1 MSQNKFLFLFLIFI
15 LSVSFTHSQN
25 KRATVMVNAR
35 AQKDKILIR
44 WAINSPSEW
53 QKANKKGF
61 LVTRTT
67 ILRDGNVLSKP
78 EKTLLTVKPLLPDP
92 LDSWL
97 DLVQKD
103 NNVAIIAQSIYGE
116 SFEVSAAKDGELAK
130 IVNMADELDQRY
142 TFALYAADM
151 SFEGAVKAGWG
162 LVDTNV
168 KVNEVYAYQVSVFE
182 SPKVKESSY
191 MIGLKDYSILPAPT
205 DFIAVPDDRKVL
217 LSWDYETFKR
227 IYTSYMVEKSSDGV
241 NYSPI
246 ATTPL
251 VNLNDKDEH
260 PSKNM
265 YYVDTLNVNDKA
277 YQYRLYGITS
287 FGEKGELTK
296 PITTKGVAAIV
307 TAARLVD
314 YNIVNSNEVNLEW
327 EYPAAS
333 EGFIQGYEINLAD
346 NDRGPYKVVS
356 KIIPASQRKL
366 NYKES
371 LYPSNYFTISVV
383 GKNNQR
389 LTSQSMLVQPVDSIP
404 PAKPLGLEGIID
416 SLGVVRLK
424 WKPNQ
429 EKDLR
434 GYRILKANTEGEEF
448 VDIYHQSYVGDN
460 YKDSVSLKMTNSK
473 VYYRIA
479 AEDMRFNISEPSDV
493 LVLDKPDKIP
503 PAAPI
508 FKDYD
513 NKEGKVYLKWIRSY
527 SEDVVG
533 YSLRRREK
541 GQEKWVEIKQIN
553 DTIQE
558 FTDDR
563 VENRKTYQYAILAK
577 DKSNNWSSL
586 DHSVISVN
594 VLNFT
599 PVKIITFLQGVADRE
614 NKKIVLIWDYTKNK
628 GKVLGLSIYK
638 NVKGTP
644 PTLWKELNGTIFTL
658 EDKNLKI
665 NQEFEYH
672 LIPNL
677 ESDSPAKAETITVV
691 Y

>member
-1 MSQNKFLFLFLIFI
+1 MSLNKFLFFFLLFISI
-15 LSVSFTHSQN
+15 SYSQT
-25 KRATVMVNAR
+25 KRAAVMVNAR

-44 WAINSPSEW
+44 WAVNSPAEW

-61 LVTRTT
+61 IITRSTV
-67 ILRDGNVLSKP
+67 LRDGNVLSKP
-78 EKTLLTVKPLLPDP
+78 EKTLLTPKPLTPEP
-92 LDSWL
+92 LDSWM
-97 DLVQKD
+97 DVVQKD
-103 NNVAIIAQSIYGE
+103 NNAAIIAQSIYGE
-116 SFEVSAAKDGELAK
+116 SFEVTSAKEGDLAK
-130 IVNMADELDQRY
+130 IVNMADELNQRY

-151 SFEGAVKAGWG
+151 SFEGAIKAGWG
-162 LVDTNV
+162 YVDTNV
-168 KVNEVYAYQVSVFE
+168 KKNEVYAYQVTVFE
-182 SPKVKESSY
+182 SPQVKESSY
-191 MIGLKDYSILPAPT
+191 MIGLKDYSVLPAPT
-205 DFIAVPDDRKVL
+205 DFIAVPDDKKVL

-227 IYTSYMVEKSSDGV
+227 IYTSFMVEKSSDGI
-241 NYSPI
+241 NFSPI
-246 ATTPL
+246 SNTAL
-251 VNLNDKDEH
+251 VNLNDKDDH

-265 YYVDTLNVNDKA
+265 YYVDTLSVNDKV
-277 YQYRLYGITS
+277 YHYRLYGITS

-296 PITTKGVAAIV
+296 PITVTGVAAIV
-307 TAARLVD
+307 TPARLVD
-314 YNIVNSNEVNLEW
+314 YNIINSNEVNLEW
-327 EYPAAS
+327 DYPKES
-333 EGFIQGYEINLAD
+333 EGFIQGYEINLAN
-346 NDRGPYKVVS
+346 NDKGPYKVVS
-356 KIIPASQRKL
+356 KIIPPAERKL
-366 NYKES
+366 NFKDN

-404 PAKPLGLEGIID
+404 PAKPIGLEGVID
-416 SLGVVRLK
+416 SLGTVRLK
-424 WKPNQ
+424 WKPNT

-434 GYRILKANTEGEEF
+434 GYRILKANNSGEEF
-448 VDIYHQSYVGDN
+448 VDIYHQSYVGTE

-479 AEDMRFNISEPSDV
+479 AEDMRYNISDPSDI

-508 FKDYD
+508 FKDYE
-513 NKEGKVYLKWIRSY
+513 NKDGKVHLKWVRSY
-527 SEDVVG
+527 SEDVVS

-541 GQEKWVEIKQIN
+541 GQEKWLEIRQIN

-577 DKSNNWSSL
+577 DKSNLWSSL
-586 DHSVISVN
+586 DHSTVTVS

-599 PVKIITFLQGVADRE
+599 PVKIITFLQGTADRE
-614 NKKIVLIWDYTKNK
+614 NKKIVLSWDYAKNK
-628 GKVLGLSIYK
+628 SKVTGLSIYK

-644 PTLWKELNGTIFTL
+644 PTLWRELNGNIFTL

-665 NQEFEYH
+665 NQEYEYH

-677 ESDSPAKAETITVV
+677 ESDSPAKAETLTVI

>member
-1 MSQNKFLFLFLIFI
+1 MSKIKLVFLVFFFI
-15 LSVSFTHSQN
+15 SLSYSQA
-25 KRATVMVNAR
+25 KRSSVVVNAR
-35 AQKDKILIR
+35 AKKDKILIR
-44 WAINSPSEW
+44 WAVNSPIEW

-61 LVTRTT
+61 VITRTT
-67 ILRDGNVLSKP
+67 VLRDGIVLPKP
-78 EKTLLTVKPLLPDP
+78 EKMLLSSKPLTPEP

-97 DLVQKD
+97 DLVKKD
-103 NNVAIIAQSIYGE
+103 NNAAIIAQSIYGE
-116 SFEVSAAKDGELAK
+116 SFEVTAAKEGDLSK

-162 LVDTNV
+162 FVDSNV
-168 KVNEVYAYQVSVFE
+168 KKNEVYAYQVSVFE

-205 DFIAVPDDRKVL
+205 DFIAIPDDKKVL

-227 IYTSYMVEKSSDGV
+227 IYTSFMVEKSSDGI
-241 NYSPI
+241 NYVPI
-246 ATTPL
+246 SNTAL
-251 VNLNDKDEH
+251 VNLNDKEDH
-260 PSKNM
+260 PSKMM
-265 YYVDTLNVNDKA
+265 YYVDTLSVNDKI
-277 YQYRLYGITS
+277 YHYRLYGITS

-296 PITTKGVAAIV
+296 PITATGIDAIV
-307 TAARLVD
+307 TPARLIE

-327 EYPAAS
+327 EFPAAS

-346 NDRGPYKVVS
+346 NDKGSYKVVS
-356 KIIPASQRKL
+356 KMLPPSQRKL
-366 NYKES
+366 NYKEN
-371 LYPSNYFTISVV
+371 LFPSNYFTISVV

-404 PAKPLGLEGIID
+404 PSKPIGLEGIID

-424 WKPNQ
+424 WKPNP

-434 GYRILKANTEGEEF
+434 GYRILKANTAGEEF
-448 VDIYHQSYVGDN
+448 VDIYHKSYIGN
-460 YKDSVSLKMTNSK
+460 TYKDSVSLKMTNSK

-479 AEDMRFNISEPSDV
+479 AEDMRFNISEPSDI
-493 LVLDKPDKIP
+493 LILDKPDKIP

-513 NKEGKVYLKWIRSY
+513 NKDGKVHLKWIRSY

-541 GQEKWVEIKQIN
+541 GQEKWVEIRQIN

-563 VENRKTYQYAILAK
+563 VENKKTYQYAILAK
-577 DKSNNWSSL
+577 DRSNHWSSL
-586 DHSVISVN
+586 DHSTITVQ
-594 VLNFT
+594 VLDFT
-599 PVKIITFLQGVADRE
+599 PLKIITFLQATPDRE
-614 NKKIVLIWDYTKNK
+614 NKKITLTWDYNK
-628 GKVLGLSIYK
+628 SKDKVTSLSIYK
-638 NVKGTP
+638 NTKGNP
-644 PTLWKELNGTIFTL
+644 PTLWRELNGDILTL

-665 NQEFEYH
+665 NLEYEYH
-672 LIPNL
+672 LIPSL
-677 ESDSPAKAETITVV
+677 ESNSPAKEEVLTVV

>member
-1 MSQNKFLFLFLIFI
+1 MSKSKLLFLFLLFI
-15 LSVSFTHSQN
+15 SLSYSQA
-25 KRATVMVNAR
+25 KRASVMVNAR

-44 WAINSPSEW
+44 WAVNSPSEW

-61 LVTRTT
+61 VVTRTT

-78 EKTLLTVKPLLPDP
+78 EKILLTPKPLVAEP
-92 LDSWL
+92 LDAWI
-97 DLVQKD
+97 DLIQKD
-103 NNVAIIAQSIYGE
+103 NNAAIIAQSIYGE
-116 SFEVSAAKDGELAK
+116 SFEVTAAKEGDLSK

-151 SFEGAVKAGWG
+151 SFTGAVKAGWG
-162 LVDTNV
+162 FVDTNI
-168 KVNEVYAYQVSVFE
+168 KKNEVYAYQISVFE

-191 MIGLKDYSILPAPT
+191 MIGLKDYSVLPAPT
-205 DFIAVPDDRKVL
+205 DFIAIPDDKKVL

-227 IYTSYMVEKSSDGV
+227 IYTSYMVEKSSDGI
-241 NYSPI
+241 NFSPI
-246 ATTPL
+246 AATPL
-251 VNLNDKDEH
+251 VNLNDKEEH
-260 PSKNM
+260 PSKTM
-265 YYVDTLNVNDKA
+265 YYIDTLSVNDKI
-277 YQYRLYGITS
+277 YHYRLYGITS
-287 FGEKGELTK
+287 FGEKGEITK
-296 PITTKGVAAIV
+296 PITATGAAAIV
-307 TAARLVD
+307 TGARLVD
-314 YNIVNSNEVNLEW
+314 YNIINLDEVNLEW
-327 EYPAAS
+327 EYPKES

-346 NDRGPYKVVS
+346 NDQGPYKVVS
-356 KIIPASQRKL
+356 KIIPPSERKL
-366 NYKES
+366 NYKEN

-389 LTSQSMLVQPVDSIP
+389 LASQSMLVQPVDSIP
-404 PAKPLGLEGIID
+404 PAKPIGLEGVID
-416 SLGVVRLK
+416 SLGVVKLK

-434 GYRILKANTEGEEF
+434 GYRILKSNNTGEEF
-448 VDIYHQSYVGDN
+448 VDIYHQSYVGND

-479 AEDMRFNISEPSDV
+479 AEDMRFNISDPSDV

-513 NKEGKVYLKWIRSY
+513 NKDGKVHLKWIRSY

-541 GQEKWVEIKQIN
+541 GQEKWEEIKQIN

-563 VENRKTYQYAILAK
+563 IENKKTYQYAILAK
-577 DKSNNWSSL
+577 DKSNLWSSL
-586 DHSVISVN
+586 DHSTITVQ
-594 VLNFT
+594 VLDFT
-599 PVKIITFLQGVADRE
+599 PVKIISFLQGLPDRE
-614 NKKIVLIWDYTKNK
+614 NKKITLTWDYTKK
-628 GKVLGLSIYK
+628 DKVLGLSIYK
-638 NVKGTP
+638 NIKGMP
-644 PTLWKELNGTIFTL
+644 PTLWKELNSDVFTL
-658 EDKNLKI
+658 EDKNLKM
-665 NQEFEYH
+665 NMEYEYH
-672 LIPNL
+672 LIPSLQSN
-677 ESDSPAKAETITVV
+677 SPAKEEVLTVV

>member
-1 MSQNKFLFLFLIFI
+1 MSKSKLLFLFLLFI
-15 LSVSFTHSQN
+15 SLSYSQA
-25 KRATVMVNAR
+25 KRASVMVNAR

-44 WAINSPSEW
+44 WAVNSPSEW

-61 LVTRTT
+61 VVTRTT

-78 EKTLLTVKPLLPDP
+78 EKILLTPKPLVAEP
-92 LDSWL
+92 LDAWI
-97 DLVQKD
+97 DLIQKD
-103 NNVAIIAQSIYGE
+103 NNAAIIAQSIYGE
-116 SFEVSAAKDGELAK
+116 SFEVTAAKEGDLSK

-151 SFEGAVKAGWG
+151 SFIGAVKAGWG
-162 LVDTNV
+162 FVDTNI
-168 KVNEVYAYQVSVFE
+168 KKNEVYAYQVSVFE

-191 MIGLKDYSILPAPT
+191 MIGLKDYSVLPAPT
-205 DFIAVPDDRKVL
+205 DFIAIPDDKKVL

-227 IYTSYMVEKSSDGV
+227 IYTSYMVEKSSDGI
-241 NYSPI
+241 NFSPI
-246 ATTPL
+246 AATPL
-251 VNLNDKDEH
+251 VNLNDKEEH
-260 PSKNM
+260 PSKTM
-265 YYVDTLNVNDKA
+265 YYIDTLSVNDKI
-277 YQYRLYGITS
+277 YHYRLYGITS
-287 FGEKGELTK
+287 FGEKGEITK
-296 PITTKGVAAIV
+296 PITATGAAAIV
-307 TAARLVD
+307 TGARLVD
-314 YNIVNSNEVNLEW
+314 YNIINLDEVNLEW
-327 EYPAAS
+327 EYPKES

-346 NDRGPYKVVS
+346 NDQGPYKVVS
-356 KIIPASQRKL
+356 KIIPPSERKL
-366 NYKES
+366 NYKEN

-404 PAKPLGLEGIID
+404 PAKPIGLEGVID
-416 SLGVVRLK
+416 SLGIVKLK

-434 GYRILKANTEGEEF
+434 GYRILKSNNTGEEF
-448 VDIYHQSYVGDN
+448 VDIYHQSYVGND

-479 AEDMRFNISEPSDV
+479 AEDMRFNISDPSDV

-513 NKEGKVYLKWIRSY
+513 NKDGKVHLKWIRSY

-541 GQEKWVEIKQIN
+541 GQEKWEEIKQIN

-563 VENRKTYQYAILAK
+563 IENKKTYQYAILAK
-577 DKSNNWSSL
+577 DKSNLWSSL
-586 DHSVISVN
+586 DHSTITVQ
-594 VLNFT
+594 VLDFT
-599 PVKIITFLQGVADRE
+599 PVKIISFLQGLPDRE
-614 NKKIVLIWDYTKNK
+614 NKKITLTWDYTKK
-628 GKVLGLSIYK
+628 DKVLGLSIYK
-638 NVKGTP
+638 NIKGMP
-644 PTLWKELNGTIFTL
+644 PTLWKELNSDVFTL
-658 EDKNLKI
+658 EDKNLKM
-665 NQEFEYH
+665 NMEYEYH
-672 LIPNL
+672 LIPSL
-677 ESDSPAKAETITVV
+677 QSDSPAKEEVLTVV

>member
-1 MSQNKFLFLFLIFI
+1 
-15 LSVSFTHSQN
+15 
-25 KRATVMVNAR
+25 MVNAR

-44 WAINSPSEW
+44 WAINSPVEW

-61 LVTRTT
+61 VITRTT
-67 ILRDGNVLSKP
+67 VLRDGIVLSKQ
-78 EKTLLTVKPLLPDP
+78 EKVFLASKPLVPEP

-97 DLVQKD
+97 ELAQKD
-103 NNVAIIAQSIYGE
+103 NNAAIIAQSIYGE
-116 SFEVSAAKDGELAK
+116 SFEVTGAKENDLSK

-151 SFEGAVKAGWG
+151 SFESAVKAGWG
-162 LVDTNV
+162 FVDADV
-168 KVNEVYAYQVSVFE
+168 KKNEVYAYQVSVFE

-191 MIGLKDYSILPAPT
+191 VIGLKDYGSLPAPT
-205 DFIAVPDDRKVL
+205 DFIAVPDDKKVL
-217 LSWDYETFKR
+217 LSWDYDTFKR
-227 IYTSYMVEKSSDGV
+227 IYTSFMVEKSSDGINFV
-241 NYSPI
+241 PI
-246 ATTPL
+246 SNTAL
-251 VNLNDKDEH
+251 VNLNDKDDH
-260 PSKNM
+260 PSKTM
-265 YYVDTLNVNDKA
+265 YYVDTLSVNDKI

-287 FGEKGELTK
+287 FGENGELTK
-296 PITTKGVAAIV
+296 PISAKGLAAIV
-307 TAARLVD
+307 TSARLID
-314 YNIVNSNEVNLEW
+314 YNIINSNEVNLEW
-327 EYPAAS
+327 EYPKES
-333 EGFIQGYEINLAD
+333 EDFIQGYEINLAD
-346 NDRGPYKVVS
+346 NDKGPYKVVS
-356 KIIPASQRKL
+356 KIIPSSERKL
-366 NYKES
+366 NFKEN
-371 LYPSNYFTISVV
+371 LFPSNYFTISVV

-404 PAKPLGLEGIID
+404 PVKPIGLEGVID

-424 WKPNQ
+424 WKPNL

-434 GYRILKANTEGEEF
+434 GYRILKANNADEEF
-448 VDIYHQSYVGDN
+448 VDIYHKSYVGND

-508 FKDYD
+508 FKDYE
-513 NKEGKVYLKWIRSY
+513 NKDGKVYLKWIRSY

-541 GQEKWVEIKQIN
+541 GQEKWMEIKQIN

-558 FTDDR
+558 FTDDKI
-563 VENRKTYQYAILAK
+563 ENKKIYQYAILAK

-586 DHSVISVN
+586 DHSTITVS

-599 PVKIITFLQGVADRE
+599 PVKVITFLQGVPDRE
-614 NKKIVLIWDYTKNK
+614 NKKIVLSWNYSKSKDKIT
-628 GKVLGLSIYK
+628 GLSIYK
-638 NVKGTP
+638 NTKGTP
-644 PTLWKELNGTIFTL
+644 PTLWKELNGDVFTL
-658 EDKNLKI
+658 EDKNLKM
-665 NQEFEYH
+665 NTEYEYH

-677 ESDSPAKAETITVV
+677 QSDSAVKPETLTVV

>member
-1 MSQNKFLFLFLIFI
+1 MLKFRFLVLFLFLISLGF
-15 LSVSFTHSQN
+15 SQS
-25 KRATVMVNAR
+25 KQAIVMVNAR
-35 AQKDKILIR
+35 AQQDKILIR

-61 LVTRTT
+61 VITRTT
-67 ILRDGNVLSKP
+67 VLRDGNVLSKP
-78 EKTLLTVKPLLPDP
+78 EKKLLTPKPLTPEP
-92 LDSWL
+92 LDSWM

-103 NNVAIIAQSIYGE
+103 NNAAIIAQSIYGE
-116 SFEVSAAKDGELAK
+116 SFEVSAAKEGDLSK

-151 SFEGAVKAGWG
+151 SFSGAVKAGWG
-162 LVDTNV
+162 FVDTNV
-168 KVNEVYAYQVSVFE
+168 KKNEVYAYQVSVFE

-191 MIGLKDYSILPAPT
+191 MIGLKDYSVLPAPT
-205 DFIAVPDDRKVL
+205 DFIAIPDDKKVL

-227 IYTSYMVEKSSDGV
+227 IYTSYMVEKSSDGI
-241 NYSPI
+241 NYTPI
-246 ATTPL
+246 ASTPL
-251 VNLNDKDEH
+251 VNLNDKDDH
-260 PSKNM
+260 PSKTM
-265 YYVDTLNVNDKA
+265 YYIDTLSVNDKI

-296 PITTKGVAAIV
+296 PITATGVAAIV
-307 TAARLVD
+307 TAARLTD

-327 EYPAAS
+327 DYPAAS
-333 EGFIQGYEINLAD
+333 EVFIQGYEINLAD
-346 NDRGPYKVVS
+346 NDKGPYKVVS
-356 KIIPASQRKL
+356 KIIPPSQRKL
-366 NYKES
+366 NYKEN

-404 PAKPLGLEGIID
+404 PAKPIGLEGVID

-434 GYRILKANTEGEEF
+434 GYRILKANNPGEEF
-448 VDIYHQSYVGDN
+448 VDIYHRSYIGND

-513 NKEGKVYLKWIRSY
+513 NKEGKVHLKWIRSY

-541 GQEKWVEIKQIN
+541 GQEKWLEIKHIN

-558 FTDDR
+558 YTDDR
-563 VENRKTYQYAILAK
+563 VENKKIYQYAILAK
-577 DKSNNWSSL
+577 DKSNLWSSL
-586 DHSVISVN
+586 DHSTITVN

-599 PVKIITFLQGVADRE
+599 PVKVISFLQGIPDRE
-614 NKKIVLIWDYTKNK
+614 NKKIVLTWDYVKNK
-628 GKVLGLSIYK
+628 NKVLGLSIYK
-638 NVKGTP
+638 NTKGSP
-644 PTLWKELNGTIFTL
+644 PTLWKELNGDVFTL

-665 NQEFEYH
+665 NQEIEYH
-672 LIPNL
+672 LVPNL
-677 ESDSPAKAETITVV
+677 EIDSPAKAETLTVV

>member
-1 MSQNKFLFLFLIFI
+1 MSKIKVLFI
-15 LSVSFTHSQN
+15 LLFFISLSYSQT

-35 AQKDKILIR
+35 AQNDKILIR
-44 WAINSPSEW
+44 WAVNSPSEW

-61 LVTRTT
+61 IVTRTT
-67 ILRDGNVLSKP
+67 ILRDGTVLSKP
-78 EKTLLTVKPLLPDP
+78 EKIILTPKPLVAEP
-92 LDSWL
+92 LDAWL

-103 NNVAIIAQSIYGE
+103 NNAAIIAQSIYGE
-116 SFEVSAAKDGELAK
+116 SFEVTAAKEGDLSK

-151 SFEGAVKAGWG
+151 SFSGAVKAGWG
-162 LVDTNV
+162 YVDTNV
-168 KVNEVYAYQVSVFE
+168 KKNEVYAYQVSVFE

-191 MIGLKDYSILPAPT
+191 MIGLKDYTVLPAPT
-205 DFIAVPDDRKVL
+205 DFSAIPDDKKVL

-227 IYTSYMVEKSSDGV
+227 IYTSYMVEKSSDGI

-260 PSKNM
+260 PSKTM
-265 YYVDTLNVNDKA
+265 YYIDTLSVNDKV

-287 FGEKGELTK
+287 FGEKGEVTK
-296 PITTKGVAAIV
+296 PITATGVPAIV
-307 TAARLVD
+307 TAARLTD

-346 NDRGPYKVVS
+346 NDKGPYKVVS
-356 KIIPASQRKL
+356 KIIPPSQRKL
-366 NYKES
+366 NYKEN

-404 PAKPLGLEGIID
+404 PAKPVGLEGVID

-434 GYRILKANTEGEEF
+434 GYRILKANNADEEF
-448 VDIYHQSYVGDN
+448 VDIYHQSYVGND

-473 VYYRIA
+473 VYYRLA
-479 AEDMRFNISEPSDV
+479 AEDMRFNISDLSDI

-513 NKEGKVYLKWIRSY
+513 NKDGKVHLKWIRSY

-541 GQEKWVEIKQIN
+541 GQEKWLEIKQIN

-577 DKSNNWSSL
+577 DKSNWSSL
-586 DHSVISVN
+586 DHSVITVN

-599 PVKIITFLQGVADRE
+599 PVKIITFLQGIPDRE
-614 NKKIVLIWDYTKNK
+614 NKKIVLSWDYIKNK
-628 GKVLGLSIYK
+628 NKVIGLSIYK

-644 PTLWKELNGTIFTL
+644 PTLWKELNGTVFTL

-665 NQEFEYH
+665 NQEYEYH

-677 ESDSPAKAETITVV
+677 ESDSPAKTETLTVI

>member
-1 MSQNKFLFLFLIFI
+1 MLKFRFLILFLFSTL
-15 LSVSFTHSQN
+15 LSFSQS
-25 KRATVMVNAR
+25 KQATVMVNAR

-61 LVTRTT
+61 VITRTT
-67 ILRDGNVLSKP
+67 VLRDGVVLSKP
-78 EKTLLTVKPLLPDP
+78 EKVLLAPKPLVPEP

-97 DLVQKD
+97 ELAQKD
-103 NNVAIIAQSIYGE
+103 NNAAIIAQSIYGE
-116 SFEVSAAKDGELAK
+116 SFEVTGAKENDLSK

-151 SFEGAVKAGWG
+151 SFESAVKAGWG
-162 LVDTNV
+162 FVDTNV
-168 KVNEVYAYQVSVFE
+168 KKNEVYAYQVSVFE

-191 MIGLKDYSILPAPT
+191 LIGLKDYSILPAPT
-205 DFIAVPDDRKVL
+205 DFIAIPDDKKVL

-227 IYTSYMVEKSSDGV
+227 IYTSYMVEKSSDGI
-241 NYSPI
+241 NFTPI

-251 VNLNDKDEH
+251 VNLNDKDDH
-260 PSKNM
+260 PSKTM
-265 YYVDTLNVNDKA
+265 YYIDTLSVNDKM

-287 FGEKGELTK
+287 FGEKGEISK
-296 PITTKGVAAIV
+296 PITARGVDAVV

-327 EYPAAS
+327 EYPKES
-333 EGFIQGYEINLAD
+333 EVYIQGYEINLAD
-346 NDRGPYKVVS
+346 NDKGPYKVVS
-356 KIIPASQRKL
+356 KIIPPSERKL
-366 NYKES
+366 NFKEN
-371 LYPSNYFTISVV
+371 LFPSNYFTISVV

-404 PAKPLGLEGIID
+404 PAKPIGLEGVID
-416 SLGVVRLK
+416 SLGIVRLK
-424 WKPNQ
+424 WKPNL

-434 GYRILKANTEGEEF
+434 GYRILKANNADEEF
-448 VDIYHQSYVGDN
+448 VDIYHKSYVGND

-479 AEDMRFNISEPSDV
+479 AEDMRFNISDPSDV

-513 NKEGKVYLKWIRSY
+513 NKDGKVYLKWIRSY

-541 GQEKWVEIKQIN
+541 GQEKWLEIKQIN

-558 FTDDR
+558 FTDDKI
-563 VENRKTYQYAILAK
+563 ENKKIYQYAILAK

-586 DHSVISVN
+586 DHSVITVS

-599 PVKIITFLQGVADRE
+599 PVKIITFLQGVPDRE
-614 NKKIVLIWDYTKNK
+614 NKKIVLTWDYTKTK
-628 GKVLGLSIYK
+628 GKVVGLSIYK
-638 NVKGTP
+638 NEKGTP
-644 PTLWKELNGTIFTL
+644 PTLWKELNGDVLTL
-658 EDKNLKI
+658 EDKNLKM
-665 NQEFEYH
+665 NSEYEYH

-677 ESDSPAKAETITVV
+677 QSDSPAKPETLTVV

>member
-1 MSQNKFLFLFLIFI
+1 MSKIKFLLFFLFVIS
-15 LSVSFTHSQN
+15 LSYSQT
-25 KRATVMVNAR
+25 KHATVMVNAR
-35 AQKDKILIR
+35 AQKDKILVR
-44 WAINSPSEW
+44 WAINSPVEW
-53 QKANKKGF
+53 QKANKKGYII
-61 LVTRTT
+61 TRSTV
-67 ILRDGNVLSKP
+67 LRDGVVLSKP
-78 EKTLLTVKPLLPDP
+78 EKTLLTPKPLLPEP

-103 NNVAIIAQSIYGE
+103 NNAAIIAQSIYGD
-116 SFEVSAAKDGELAK
+116 SFEVTAAKEGELSK
-130 IVNMADELDQRY
+130 IVNMADEINQRY

-151 SFEGAVKAGWG
+151 SFLAALKAGWG
-162 LVDTNV
+162 FVDENV
-168 KVNEVYAYQVSVFE
+168 KKNEVYAYQVSVFE

-191 MIGLKDYSILPAPT
+191 MIGLKDYSVLPAPT
-205 DFIAVPDDRKVL
+205 DFIAIPDDKKVL

-227 IYTSYMVEKSSDGV
+227 IYTSYMVEKSSDGI
-241 NYSPI
+241 NFSPI

-260 PSKNM
+260 PSKTM
-265 YYVDTLNVNDKA
+265 YYIDTLSVNEKL
-277 YQYRLYGITS
+277 YHYRLYGITS

-296 PITTKGVAAIV
+296 TITATGVSAVV

-327 EYPAAS
+327 DYPKES

-346 NDRGPYKVVS
+346 NDKGPYKVVS
-356 KIIPASQRKL
+356 KIIPPSERKL
-366 NYKES
+366 NYKDN
-371 LYPSNYFTISVV
+371 LFPSNYFTISVV

-404 PAKPLGLEGIID
+404 PAIPTGLEGVID

-424 WKPNQ
+424 WKPNL

-434 GYRILKANTEGEEF
+434 GYRILKANNPGEEF
-448 VDIYHQSYVGDN
+448 VDIYHQSYVGN
-460 YKDSVSLKMTNSK
+460 SYQDSVSLKMTNSK
-473 VYYRIA
+473 VYYRLA
-479 AEDMRFNISEPSDV
+479 AEDMRFNISGLSEI

-513 NKEGKVYLKWIRSY
+513 NKDGKVKLKWIRSY

-541 GQEKWVEIKQIN
+541 GQEKWIEIKQIN

-558 FTDDR
+558 YTDDR
-563 VENRKTYQYAILAK
+563 VENKKIYQYAILAK
-577 DKSNNWSSL
+577 DKSNLWSSL
-586 DHSVISVN
+586 DHSTITVN

-599 PVKIITFLQGVADRE
+599 PAKIIGFLQGLPDRE
-614 NKKIVLIWDYTKNK
+614 NKKIVFSWDYVKSK
-628 GKVLGLSIYK
+628 SKILGLSIYK

-644 PTLWKELNGTIFTL
+644 PTLWRELNNDVFTL

-665 NQEFEYH
+665 NQEYEYH
-672 LIPNL
+672 FVPNL
-677 ESDSPAKAETITVV
+677 ESDTPAKAETLTVI

>member
-1 MSQNKFLFLFLIFI
+1 MLRFSFLIIFSFI
-15 LSVSFTHSQN
+15 FSQGFAQS
-25 KRATVMVNAR
+25 KHATVMVNAR

-44 WAINSPSEW
+44 WAINSPAEW

-61 LVTRTT
+61 IVTRTT
-67 ILRDGNVLSKP
+67 VLRDGNVLSRP
-78 EKTLLTVKPLLPDP
+78 EKIFLTPKPLVPEP
-92 LDSWL
+92 LESWL

-116 SFEVSAAKDGELAK
+116 SFEISGAKEGDLAK

-151 SFEGAVKAGWG
+151 SFEGALKAGWG
-162 LVDTNV
+162 FVDTNV
-168 KVNEVYAYQVSVFE
+168 KKNEVYAYQVSVFE
-182 SPKVKESSY
+182 SQKVKESSY
-191 MIGLKDYSILPAPT
+191 MIGLKDNTVLPAPT
-205 DFIAVPDDRKVL
+205 DFIAVPDDKKVL

-227 IYTSYMVEKSSDGV
+227 IYTSYMVEKSSDGI

-251 VNLNDKDEH
+251 VNLNDKDDH
-260 PSKNM
+260 PSKTM
-265 YYVDTLNVNDKA
+265 YYIDTLSVNDKT

-296 PITTKGVAAIV
+296 PITATGVAAIV
-307 TAARLVD
+307 TPARLID

-327 EYPAAS
+327 EYPKES
-333 EGFIQGYEINLAD
+333 EGFIQGFEINLAD
-346 NDRGPYKVVS
+346 NDKGPYKVVS
-356 KIIPASQRKL
+356 NIISTSQRKL
-366 NYKES
+366 NYKEN
-371 LYPSNYFTISVV
+371 LYPSNYFTITVV

-404 PAKPLGLEGIID
+404 PMKPIGLEGVID

-424 WKPNQ
+424 WKPNI

-434 GYRILKANTEGEEF
+434 GYRILKANTSGEEF
-448 VDIYHQSYVGDN
+448 VDIYHKSYVGN
-460 YKDSVSLKMTNSK
+460 TYKDSVSLKMTNSK

-479 AEDMRFNISEPSDV
+479 AEDMRFNISEPSDI

-513 NKEGKVYLKWIRSY
+513 NKDGKVYLKWIRSY

-533 YSLRRREK
+533 YSLRKREK
-541 GQEKWVEIKQIN
+541 GQEKWLEIKQIN
-553 DTIQE
+553 DTIEE

-577 DKSNNWSSL
+577 DKSNLWSSL
-586 DHSVISVN
+586 DHSVITVN
-594 VLNFT
+594 VLDFT

-614 NKKIVLIWDYTKNK
+614 NKKIVLTWDYTKNK
-628 GKVLGLSIYK
+628 AKVLGLSIYK
-638 NVKGTP
+638 NEKGAP
-644 PTLWKELNGTIFTL
+644 PTLWKELGNNVFTL

-665 NQEFEYH
+665 NLEYEYH

-677 ESDSPAKAETITVV
+677 ESDSPAQTETLTVV

>member
-1 MSQNKFLFLFLIFI
+1 MSPNKFIFFFLLFI
-15 LSVSFTHSQN
+15 SVSYSQT
-25 KRATVMVNAR
+25 KRPAVVVKAR
-35 AQKDKILIR
+35 AQKDKILVR
-44 WAINSPSEW
+44 WAINSPAEW

-61 LVTRTT
+61 TITRTT
-67 ILRDGNVLSKP
+67 ILRDGNVLPKP
-78 EKTLLTVKPLLPDP
+78 EKVLLTSKPLTPEP
-92 LDSWL
+92 LDSWI
-97 DLVQKD
+97 DFVQKD
-103 NNVAIIAQSIYGE
+103 NNAAIIAQSIYGE
-116 SFEVSAAKDGELAK
+116 SFEVTSAKEGDLAK

-162 LVDTNV
+162 YVDTDV
-168 KVNEVYAYQVSVFE
+168 KKNEVYAYQVKVFE
-182 SPKVKESSY
+182 SPQVKEASY
-191 MIGLKDYSILPAPT
+191 MIGLKDYSVLPAPT

-227 IYTSYMVEKSSDGV
+227 IYTSFMVEKSSDGI
-241 NYSPI
+241 NYTPI
-246 ATTPL
+246 SNTAL
-251 VNLNDKDEH
+251 VNLNDKDEN

-265 YYVDTLNVNDKA
+265 YFVDTLSVNDKV
-277 YQYRLYGITS
+277 YHYRLYGITS
-287 FGEKGELTK
+287 FGEKGEVTK
-296 PITTKGVAAIV
+296 PITATGVAAVV
-307 TAARLVD
+307 TPARLVD
-314 YNIVNSNEVNLEW
+314 YAIINSNEVNLEW
-327 EYPAAS
+327 DYPKES
-333 EGFIQGYEINLAD
+333 EGFIQGYEINLANKD
-346 NDRGPYKVVS
+346 KGPYKVVS
-356 KIIPASQRKL
+356 KIIPPSERKL
-366 NYKES
+366 KFKEE

-404 PAKPLGLEGIID
+404 PAKPIGLEGVID
-416 SLGVVRLK
+416 SLGTVRLK
-424 WKPNQ
+424 WKPNT

-434 GYRILKANTEGEEF
+434 GYRILKANTAGEEF
-448 VDIYHQSYVGDN
+448 VDIYHQSYSGTE

-479 AEDMRFNISEPSDV
+479 AEDMRYNISDPSDI

-513 NKEGKVYLKWIRSY
+513 NKDGKVHLKWIRSY
-527 SEDVVG
+527 SEDVVSH
-533 YSLRRREK
+533 SLRRREK

-563 VENRKTYQYAILAK
+563 IENKKIYQYAILAK
-577 DKSNNWSSL
+577 DKSNLWSSL
-586 DHSVISVN
+586 DHSVITVS

-599 PVKIITFLQGVADRE
+599 PVKVITFSQGTADRE
-614 NKKIVLIWDYTKNK
+614 NRKIVLSWDYAKNK

-638 NVKGTP
+638 NEKGLP
-644 PTLWKELNGTIFTL
+644 PTLWKELNGTVFTL

-665 NQEFEYH
+665 NKEYEYH
-672 LIPNL
+672 LVPNL
-677 ESDSPAKAETITVV
+677 ENDSPAKAETLTVI

>member
-1 MSQNKFLFLFLIFI
+1 MAKIKFYLLFLLFI
-15 LSVSFTHSQN
+15 SLSYSQT
-25 KRATVMVNAR
+25 KHATVMVNAR

-44 WAINSPSEW
+44 WAVNSPIEW

-61 LVTRTT
+61 IITRSTV
-67 ILRDGNVLSKP
+67 LRDGIVLSKP
-78 EKTLLTVKPLLPDP
+78 EKTLLTPKPLLPEP

-103 NNVAIIAQSIYGE
+103 NNAAIIAQSLYGD
-116 SFEVSAAKDGELAK
+116 SFEVSAAKEGDLSK
-130 IVNMADELDQRY
+130 IVNMADEINQRY

-151 SFEGAVKAGWG
+151 SFSSALKAGWG
-162 LVDTNV
+162 YIDENV
-168 KVNEVYAYQVSVFE
+168 KKNEVYAYQVSVFE

-191 MIGLKDYSILPAPT
+191 MIGLKDYSVLPAPT
-205 DFIAVPDDRKVL
+205 DFIAIPDDKKVL

-227 IYTSYMVEKSSDGV
+227 IYTSYMVEKSTDGI
-241 NYSPI
+241 NFSPI

-260 PSKNM
+260 PSKSM
-265 YYVDTLNVNDKA
+265 YYIDTLSVNEKV
-277 YQYRLYGITS
+277 YHYRLYGITS

-296 PITTKGVAAIV
+296 TITATGVSAVV
-307 TAARLVD
+307 TPARLVD
-314 YNIVNSNEVNLEW
+314 YNIINSNEVNLEW
-327 EYPAAS
+327 DYPKEA

-346 NDRGPYKVVS
+346 NDKGPYKVVT
-356 KIIPASQRKL
+356 KIIPPSERKL
-366 NYKES
+366 NYKEN
-371 LYPSNYFTISVV
+371 LFPSNYFTISVV

-404 PAKPLGLEGIID
+404 PAKPVGLEGIID

-424 WKPNQ
+424 WKPNL

-434 GYRILKANTEGEEF
+434 GYRILKANNTGEEF
-448 VDIYHQSYVGDN
+448 VDIYHQSYVGND
-460 YKDSVSLKMTNSK
+460 YQDSVSLKMTNNK

-479 AEDMRFNISEPSDV
+479 AEDMRFNISDPSEI

-513 NKEGKVYLKWIRSY
+513 NKDGKVKLKWIRSY

-533 YSLRRREK
+533 YSLRRREN
-541 GQEKWVEIKQIN
+541 GQEKWIEIKQIN

-558 FTDDR
+558 YTDDR
-563 VENRKTYQYAILAK
+563 VENKKIYQYAILAK
-577 DKSNNWSSL
+577 DKSNLWSSL
-586 DHSVISVN
+586 DHSTITIN
-594 VLNFT
+594 VLDFT
-599 PVKIITFLQGVADRE
+599 PVKVINFLQGLPDRE
-614 NKKIVLIWDYTKNK
+614 NKKIVLSWDYVKNK
-628 GKVLGLSIYK
+628 SKILGVSIYK
-638 NVKGTP
+638 NTKGTP
-644 PTLWKELNGTIFTL
+644 PTLWRELNNNVFTL

-665 NQEFEYH
+665 NQEYEYH
-672 LIPNL
+672 FVPNL
-677 ESDSPAKAETITVV
+677 ESDTPARAETLTVI

>member
-1 MSQNKFLFLFLIFI
+1 MSKSKLLFLFLLFI
-15 LSVSFTHSQN
+15 SLSYSQA
-25 KRATVMVNAR
+25 KRASVMVNAR

-44 WAINSPSEW
+44 WAVNSPSEW

-61 LVTRTT
+61 IVTRTT

-78 EKTLLTVKPLLPDP
+78 EKILLTPKPLVAEP
-92 LDSWL
+92 LDAWI
-97 DLVQKD
+97 DLIQKD
-103 NNVAIIAQSIYGE
+103 NNAAIIAQSIYGE
-116 SFEVSAAKDGELAK
+116 SFEVTAAKEGDLSK

-151 SFEGAVKAGWG
+151 SFIGAVKAGWG
-162 LVDTNV
+162 FVDTNI
-168 KVNEVYAYQVSVFE
+168 KKNEVYAYQVSVFE

-191 MIGLKDYSILPAPT
+191 MIGLKDYSVLPAPT
-205 DFIAVPDDRKVL
+205 DFIAIPDDKKVL

-227 IYTSYMVEKSSDGV
+227 IYTSYMVEKSSDGI
-241 NYSPI
+241 NFSPI
-246 ATTPL
+246 AATPL
-251 VNLNDKDEH
+251 VNLNDNEEH
-260 PSKNM
+260 PSKTM
-265 YYVDTLNVNDKA
+265 YYIDTLSVNDKI
-277 YQYRLYGITS
+277 YHYRLYGITS
-287 FGEKGELTK
+287 FGEKGEITK
-296 PITTKGVAAIV
+296 PITATGAAAIV
-307 TAARLVD
+307 TGARLVD
-314 YNIVNSNEVNLEW
+314 YNIINLDEVNLEW
-327 EYPAAS
+327 EYPKES

-346 NDRGPYKVVS
+346 NDQGPYKVVS
-356 KIIPASQRKL
+356 KIIPPSERKL
-366 NYKES
+366 NYKEN

-404 PAKPLGLEGIID
+404 PAKPIGLEGVID
-416 SLGVVRLK
+416 SLGVVKLK

-434 GYRILKANTEGEEF
+434 GYRILKSNNTGEEF
-448 VDIYHQSYVGDN
+448 VDIYHQSYVGND

-479 AEDMRFNISEPSDV
+479 AEDMRFNISDPSDV

-513 NKEGKVYLKWIRSY
+513 NKDGKVHLKWIRSY

-541 GQEKWVEIKQIN
+541 GQEKWEEIKQIN

-563 VENRKTYQYAILAK
+563 IENKKTYQYAILAK
-577 DKSNNWSSL
+577 DKSNLWSSL
-586 DHSVISVN
+586 DHSTITVQ
-594 VLNFT
+594 VLDFT
-599 PVKIITFLQGVADRE
+599 PVKIISFLQGLPDRE
-614 NKKIVLIWDYTKNK
+614 NKKITLTWDYTKK
-628 GKVLGLSIYK
+628 DKVLGLSIYK
-638 NVKGTP
+638 NIKGMP
-644 PTLWKELNGTIFTL
+644 PTLWKELNSDVFTL
-658 EDKNLKI
+658 EDKNLKM
-665 NQEFEYH
+665 NMEYEYH
-672 LIPNL
+672 LIPSLQSN
-677 ESDSPAKAETITVV
+677 SPAKEEVLTVV

>member
-1 MSQNKFLFLFLIFI
+1 MAKIKFYLFFLLFISLSYSQTKH
-15 LSVSFTHSQN
+15 V
-25 KRATVMVNAR
+25 TVMVNAR

-44 WAINSPSEW
+44 WAVNSPIEW

-61 LVTRTT
+61 IITRSTV
-67 ILRDGNVLSKP
+67 LRDGIVLSKP
-78 EKTLLTVKPLLPDP
+78 EKTLLTPKPLLPEP

-103 NNVAIIAQSIYGE
+103 NNAAIIAQSLYGD
-116 SFEVSAAKDGELAK
+116 SFEVSAAKEGDLSK
-130 IVNMADELDQRY
+130 IVNMADEINQRY

-151 SFEGAVKAGWG
+151 SFSSALKAGWG
-162 LVDTNV
+162 YIDENV
-168 KVNEVYAYQVSVFE
+168 KKNEVYAYQISVFE

-191 MIGLKDYSILPAPT
+191 MIGLKDYSVLPAPT
-205 DFIAVPDDRKVL
+205 DFIAIPDDKKVL

-227 IYTSYMVEKSSDGV
+227 IYTSYMVEKSTDGI
-241 NYSPI
+241 NFSPI

-260 PSKNM
+260 PSKSM
-265 YYVDTLNVNDKA
+265 YYIDTLTVNEKV
-277 YQYRLYGITS
+277 YHYRLYGITS

-296 PITTKGVAAIV
+296 TITATGVSAVV
-307 TAARLVD
+307 TPARLVD
-314 YNIVNSNEVNLEW
+314 YNIINSNEVNLEW
-327 EYPAAS
+327 DYPKEA

-346 NDRGPYKVVS
+346 NDKGPYKVVT
-356 KIIPASQRKL
+356 KIIPPSERKL
-366 NYKES
+366 NYKEN
-371 LYPSNYFTISVV
+371 LFPSNYFTISVV

-404 PAKPLGLEGIID
+404 PVKPVGLEGIID

-424 WKPNQ
+424 WKPNL

-434 GYRILKANTEGEEF
+434 GYRILKANNTGEEF
-448 VDIYHQSYVGDN
+448 VDIYHQSYVGND
-460 YKDSVSLKMTNSK
+460 YQDSVSLKMTNNK

-479 AEDMRFNISEPSDV
+479 AEDMRFNISDPSEI

-513 NKEGKVYLKWIRSY
+513 NKDGKVKLKWIRSY

-541 GQEKWVEIKQIN
+541 GQEKWIEIKQIN

-558 FTDDR
+558 YTDDR
-563 VENRKTYQYAILAK
+563 VENKKIYQYAILAK
-577 DKSNNWSSL
+577 DKSNLWSSL
-586 DHSVISVN
+586 DHSTITIN
-594 VLNFT
+594 VLDFT
-599 PVKIITFLQGVADRE
+599 PVKVINFLQGLPDRE
-614 NKKIVLIWDYTKNK
+614 NKKIVLSWDYVKNK
-628 GKVLGLSIYK
+628 SKIVGVSIYK
-638 NVKGTP
+638 NTKGTP
-644 PTLWKELNGTIFTL
+644 PTLWRELNNNVFTL

-665 NQEFEYH
+665 NQEYEYH
-672 LIPNL
+672 FVPNL
-677 ESDSPAKAETITVV
+677 ESDTPARAETLTVI

>member
-1 MSQNKFLFLFLIFI
+1 MSETKVLFIFLFFI
-15 LSVSFTHSQN
+15 SLSYSQT

-44 WAINSPSEW
+44 WAVNSPIEW

-61 LVTRTT
+61 VITRTT
-67 ILRDGNVLSKP
+67 LLRNGIVLPKP
-78 EKTLLTVKPLLPDP
+78 EKTVLTPKTLTPEPLE
-92 LDSWL
+92 SWI
-97 DLVQKD
+97 DLVQND
-103 NNVAIIAQSIYGE
+103 NNAAIIAQSIYGE
-116 SFEVSAAKDGELAK
+116 SFEITAAKEGDLSR
-130 IVNMADELDQRY
+130 IVNMADELDQRF

-151 SFEGAVKAGWG
+151 SFTGAVKAGWG
-162 LVDTNV
+162 FEDSNV
-168 KVNEVYAYQVSVFE
+168 KENEVYAYQVSVFE
-182 SPKVKESSY
+182 SPNVKESSY
-191 MIGLKDYSILPAPT
+191 MIGLKDYSVLPAPT
-205 DFIAVPDDRKVL
+205 DFIAIPDDKKVM

-241 NYSPI
+241 NFSPI

-260 PSKNM
+260 PSKTM
-265 YYVDTLNVNDKA
+265 YYIDTLSVNDKM

-296 PITTKGVAAIV
+296 PISVTGVAAIV

-327 EYPAAS
+327 EYPETS
-333 EGFIQGYEINLAD
+333 ENFILGYEINLAD
-346 NDRGPYKVVS
+346 NDKGPYQVVS
-356 KIIPASQRKL
+356 KIIPPNQRKL
-366 NYKES
+366 NYKEN

-404 PAKPLGLEGIID
+404 PAKPIGLEGVID
-416 SLGVVRLK
+416 TLGVVRLK
-424 WKPNQ
+424 WKPNL

-434 GYRILKANTEGEEF
+434 GYRILKANTPNEEF
-448 VDIYHQSYVGDN
+448 VDIYHQSFVGN
-460 YKDSVSLKMTNSK
+460 EYKDSVSLKLTNSK

-479 AEDMRFNISEPSDV
+479 AEDMRFNISEPSDI
-493 LVLDKPDKIP
+493 LILDKPDKIP

-513 NKEGKVYLKWIRSY
+513 NKDGKVTLKWIRSY

-533 YSLRRREK
+533 HSLRRREK
-541 GQEKWVEIKQIN
+541 GEEKWIEIKQIN

-558 FTDDR
+558 FTDTR
-563 VENRKTYQYAILAK
+563 VENRKNYQYAILAK

-586 DHSVISVN
+586 DHSIITVSVI
-594 VLNFT
+594 NFT
-599 PVKIITFLQGVADRE
+599 PVKIIGFLQGVSDRE
-614 NKKIVLIWDYTKNK
+614 NKKIVLTWNYVKSKN
-628 GKVLGLSIYK
+628 KVLGLSIYK

-644 PTLWKELNGTIFTL
+644 PTLWKELNGDVFTL
-658 EDKNLKI
+658 EDKSLKI
-665 NQEFEYH
+665 NQEYEYH
-672 LIPNL
+672 IVPNL
-677 ESDSPAKAETITVV
+677 DSDTPAKAETVTVT

>member
-1 MSQNKFLFLFLIFI
+1 
-15 LSVSFTHSQN
+15 
-25 KRATVMVNAR
+25 MVNAR

-44 WAINSPSEW
+44 WAINSPIEW

-61 LVTRTT
+61 IITRTT
-67 ILRDGNVLSKP
+67 VLRDGNVLSKP
-78 EKTLLTVKPLLPDP
+78 EKILLTSKPLVPEP
-92 LDSWL
+92 LDSWM

-103 NNVAIIAQSIYGE
+103 NNAAIIAQSIYGE
-116 SFEVSAAKDGELAK
+116 SFEVTSAKEGDLSK

-142 TFALYAADM
+142 TFALYGADM
-151 SFEGAVKAGWG
+151 SFSGAVKAGWG
-162 LVDTNV
+162 FVDTNV
-168 KVNEVYAYQVSVFE
+168 MKNEVYAYQVSVFE

-191 MIGLKDYSILPAPT
+191 MIGLKDYTILPAPT
-205 DFIAVPDDRKVL
+205 DFIAIPDDKKVL

-227 IYTSYMVEKSSDGV
+227 IYTSYMVEKSSDGI
-241 NYSPI
+241 NFSPI

-260 PSKNM
+260 SSKTM
-265 YYVDTLNVNDKA
+265 YYIDTLNVNNKT

-296 PITTKGVAAIV
+296 TITATGIAAIV
-307 TAARLVD
+307 TPARLAD

-327 EYPAAS
+327 EYPKES
-333 EGFIQGYEINLAD
+333 ESFIQGYEINLAD

-356 KIIPASQRKL
+356 KIIAPSERKL

-371 LYPSNYFTISVV
+371 LFPSNYFTISVV

-404 PAKPLGLEGIID
+404 PAKPTGIEGVID
-416 SLGVVRLK
+416 SLGVVQLK

-434 GYRILKANTEGEEF
+434 GYRILKANNTGEEF
-448 VDIYHQSYVGDN
+448 VDIYHQSYVGND

-493 LVLDKPDKIP
+493 LILDKPDKIP

-513 NKEGKVYLKWIRSY
+513 NKDGKVHLKWIRSY

-541 GQEKWVEIKQIN
+541 GQEKWMEIKQIN

-563 VENRKTYQYAILAK
+563 VENKKTYQYAILAK
-577 DKSNNWSSL
+577 DKSNLWSSL
-586 DHSVISVN
+586 EHSTITVN

-599 PVKIITFLQGVADRE
+599 PAKIISFLQGLPDRE
-614 NKKIVLIWDYTKNK
+614 NKKIVLNWDYVKK
-628 GKVLGLSIYK
+628 HSEILGLSIYK
-638 NVKGTP
+638 NVKGMP
-644 PTLWKELNGTIFTL
+644 PTLWRELNNDVFTL

-665 NQEFEYH
+665 NQEYEYH
-672 LIPNL
+672 FVPNL
-677 ESDSPAKAETITVV
+677 ESDTPAKAETLTVI

>member
-1 MSQNKFLFLFLIFI
+1 MAKIKFYLFFLLFISLSYSQTK
-15 LSVSFTHSQN
+15 H
-25 KRATVMVNAR
+25 ATVMVNAR

-44 WAINSPSEW
+44 WAVNSPIEW

-61 LVTRTT
+61 IITRSTV
-67 ILRDGNVLSKP
+67 LRDGIVLSKP
-78 EKTLLTVKPLLPDP
+78 EKTLLTPKPLLPEP

-103 NNVAIIAQSIYGE
+103 NNAAIIAQSLYGD
-116 SFEVSAAKDGELAK
+116 SFEVSAAKEGDLSK
-130 IVNMADELDQRY
+130 IVNMADEINQRY

-151 SFEGAVKAGWG
+151 SFSSALKAGWG
-162 LVDTNV
+162 YIDENV
-168 KVNEVYAYQVSVFE
+168 KKNEVYAYQVSVFE

-191 MIGLKDYSILPAPT
+191 MIGLKDYSVLPAPT
-205 DFIAVPDDRKVL
+205 DFIAIPDDKKVL

-227 IYTSYMVEKSSDGV
+227 IYTSYMVEKSTDGI
-241 NYSPI
+241 NFSPI

-260 PSKNM
+260 PSKSM
-265 YYVDTLNVNDKA
+265 YYIDTLSVNEKV
-277 YQYRLYGITS
+277 YHYRLYGITS

-296 PITTKGVAAIV
+296 TITATGVSAVV
-307 TAARLVD
+307 TPARLVD
-314 YNIVNSNEVNLEW
+314 YNIINSNEVNLEW
-327 EYPAAS
+327 DYPKEA

-346 NDRGPYKVVS
+346 NDKGPYKVVT
-356 KIIPASQRKL
+356 KIISPSERKL
-366 NYKES
+366 NYKEN
-371 LYPSNYFTISVV
+371 LFPSNYFTISVV

-404 PAKPLGLEGIID
+404 PAKPIGLEGIID

-424 WKPNQ
+424 WKPNL

-434 GYRILKANTEGEEF
+434 GYRILKANNTGEEF
-448 VDIYHQSYVGDN
+448 VDIYHQSYVGND
-460 YKDSVSLKMTNSK
+460 YQDSVSLKMTNNK

-479 AEDMRFNISEPSDV
+479 AEDMRFNISDPSEI

-513 NKEGKVYLKWIRSY
+513 NKDGKVKLKWIRSY

-541 GQEKWVEIKQIN
+541 GQEKWIEIKQIN

-558 FTDDR
+558 YTDDR
-563 VENRKTYQYAILAK
+563 VENKKIYQYAILAK
-577 DKSNNWSSL
+577 DKSNLWSSL
-586 DHSVISVN
+586 DHSTITIN
-594 VLNFT
+594 VLDFT
-599 PVKIITFLQGVADRE
+599 PVKVINFLQGLPDRE
-614 NKKIVLIWDYTKNK
+614 NKKIVLSWDYVKNK
-628 GKVLGLSIYK
+628 SKIVGVSIYK
-638 NVKGTP
+638 NTKGTP
-644 PTLWKELNGTIFTL
+644 PTLWRELNNNVFTL

-665 NQEFEYH
+665 NQEYEYH
-672 LIPNL
+672 FVPNL
-677 ESDSPAKAETITVV
+677 ESDTPARAETLTVI

>member
-1 MSQNKFLFLFLIFI
+1 MAKIKFYLFFLLFISLSYSQTK
-15 LSVSFTHSQN
+15 H
-25 KRATVMVNAR
+25 ATVMVNAR

-44 WAINSPSEW
+44 WAVNSPIEW

-61 LVTRTT
+61 IITRSTV
-67 ILRDGNVLSKP
+67 LRDGIVLSKP
-78 EKTLLTVKPLLPDP
+78 EKTLLTPKPLLPEP

-103 NNVAIIAQSIYGE
+103 NNAAIIAQSLYGD
-116 SFEVSAAKDGELAK
+116 SFEVSAAKEGDLSK
-130 IVNMADELDQRY
+130 IVNMADEINQRY

-151 SFEGAVKAGWG
+151 SFSSALKAGWG
-162 LVDTNV
+162 YIDENV
-168 KVNEVYAYQVSVFE
+168 KKNEVYAYQVSVFE

-191 MIGLKDYSILPAPT
+191 MIGLKDYSVLPAPT
-205 DFIAVPDDRKVL
+205 DFIAIPDDKKVL

-227 IYTSYMVEKSSDGV
+227 IYTSYMVEKSTDGI
-241 NYSPI
+241 NFSPI

-260 PSKNM
+260 PSKSM
-265 YYVDTLNVNDKA
+265 YYIDTLTVNEKV
-277 YQYRLYGITS
+277 YHYRLYGITS

-296 PITTKGVAAIV
+296 TITATGVSAVV
-307 TAARLVD
+307 TPARLVD
-314 YNIVNSNEVNLEW
+314 YNIINSNEVNLEW
-327 EYPAAS
+327 DYPKEA

-346 NDRGPYKVVS
+346 NDKGPYKVVT
-356 KIIPASQRKL
+356 KIIPPSERKL
-366 NYKES
+366 NYKEN
-371 LYPSNYFTISVV
+371 LFPSNYFTISVV

-404 PAKPLGLEGIID
+404 PAKPVGLEGIID

-424 WKPNQ
+424 WKPNL

-434 GYRILKANTEGEEF
+434 GYRILKANNTGEEF
-448 VDIYHQSYVGDN
+448 VDIYHQSYVGND
-460 YKDSVSLKMTNSK
+460 YQDSVSLKMTNNK

-479 AEDMRFNISEPSDV
+479 AEDMRFNISDPSEI

-513 NKEGKVYLKWIRSY
+513 NKDGKVKLKWIRSY

-541 GQEKWVEIKQIN
+541 GQEKWLEIKQIN

-558 FTDDR
+558 YTDDR
-563 VENRKTYQYAILAK
+563 VENKKIYQYAILAK
-577 DKSNNWSSL
+577 DKSNLWSSL
-586 DHSVISVN
+586 DHSTITIN
-594 VLNFT
+594 VLDFT
-599 PVKIITFLQGVADRE
+599 PVKVINFLQGLPDRE
-614 NKKIVLIWDYTKNK
+614 NKKIVLSWDYVKNK
-628 GKVLGLSIYK
+628 SKIVGVSIYK
-638 NVKGTP
+638 NTKGTP
-644 PTLWKELNGTIFTL
+644 PTLWRELNNNVFTL

-665 NQEFEYH
+665 NQEYEYH
-672 LIPNL
+672 FVPNL
-677 ESDSPAKAETITVV
+677 ESDTPARAETLTVI

>member
-1 MSQNKFLFLFLIFI
+1 MAKIKFYLFFLLFISLSYSQTK
-15 LSVSFTHSQN
+15 H
-25 KRATVMVNAR
+25 ATVMVNAR

-44 WAINSPSEW
+44 WAVNSPIEW

-61 LVTRTT
+61 IITRSTV
-67 ILRDGNVLSKP
+67 LRDGIVLSKP
-78 EKTLLTVKPLLPDP
+78 EKTLLTPKPLLPEP

-103 NNVAIIAQSIYGE
+103 NNAAIIAQSLYGD
-116 SFEVSAAKDGELAK
+116 SFEVSAAKEGDLSK
-130 IVNMADELDQRY
+130 IVNMADEINQRY

-151 SFEGAVKAGWG
+151 SFSSALKAGWG
-162 LVDTNV
+162 YIDENV
-168 KVNEVYAYQVSVFE
+168 KKNEVYAYQVSVFE

-191 MIGLKDYSILPAPT
+191 MIGLKDYSVLPAPT
-205 DFIAVPDDRKVL
+205 DFIAIPDDKKVL

-227 IYTSYMVEKSSDGV
+227 IYTSYMVEKSTDGI
-241 NYSPI
+241 NFSPI

-260 PSKNM
+260 PSKSM
-265 YYVDTLNVNDKA
+265 YYIDTLSVNEKV
-277 YQYRLYGITS
+277 YHYRLYGITS

-296 PITTKGVAAIV
+296 TITATGVSAVV
-307 TAARLVD
+307 TPARLVD
-314 YNIVNSNEVNLEW
+314 YNIINSNEVNLEW
-327 EYPAAS
+327 DYPKEA

-346 NDRGPYKVVS
+346 NDKGPYKVVT
-356 KIIPASQRKL
+356 KIIPPSERKL
-366 NYKES
+366 NYKEN
-371 LYPSNYFTISVV
+371 LFPSNYFTISVV

-404 PAKPLGLEGIID
+404 PAKPVGLEGIID
-416 SLGVVRLK
+416 SLGVVLLK
-424 WKPNQ
+424 WKPNL

-434 GYRILKANTEGEEF
+434 GYRILKANNTGEEF
-448 VDIYHQSYVGDN
+448 VDIYHQSYVGND
-460 YKDSVSLKMTNSK
+460 YQDSVSLKMTNNK

-479 AEDMRFNISEPSDV
+479 AEDMRFNISDPSEI

-513 NKEGKVYLKWIRSY
+513 NKDGKVKLKWIRSY

-541 GQEKWVEIKQIN
+541 GQEKWIEIKQIN

-558 FTDDR
+558 YIDDR
-563 VENRKTYQYAILAK
+563 VENKKTYQYAILAK
-577 DKSNNWSSL
+577 DKSNLWSSL
-586 DHSVISVN
+586 DHSTITIN
-594 VLNFT
+594 VLDFT
-599 PVKIITFLQGVADRE
+599 PVKIINFLQGLPDRE
-614 NKKIVLIWDYTKNK
+614 NKKIILSWDYVKNK
-628 GKVLGLSIYK
+628 SKILGVSIYK
-638 NVKGTP
+638 NTKGTP
-644 PTLWKELNGTIFTL
+644 PTLLRELNNNVFTL

-665 NQEFEYH
+665 NQEYEYH
-672 LIPNL
+672 FVPNL
-677 ESDSPAKAETITVV
+677 ESDTPARAETLTVI

>member
-1 MSQNKFLFLFLIFI
+1 MAKIKFYLFFLLFISLSYSQTK
-15 LSVSFTHSQN
+15 H
-25 KRATVMVNAR
+25 ATVMVNAR

-44 WAINSPSEW
+44 WAVNSPIEW

-61 LVTRTT
+61 IITRSTV
-67 ILRDGNVLSKP
+67 LRDGIVLSKP
-78 EKTLLTVKPLLPDP
+78 EKMLLTPKPLLPEP

-103 NNVAIIAQSIYGE
+103 NNAAIIAQSLYGD
-116 SFEVSAAKDGELAK
+116 SFEVSAAKEGDLSK
-130 IVNMADELDQRY
+130 IVNMADEINQRY

-151 SFEGAVKAGWG
+151 SFSSALKAGWG
-162 LVDTNV
+162 YIDENV
-168 KVNEVYAYQVSVFE
+168 KKNEVYAYQVSVFE

-191 MIGLKDYSILPAPT
+191 MIGLKDYSVLPAPT
-205 DFIAVPDDRKVL
+205 DFIAIPDDKKVL

-227 IYTSYMVEKSSDGV
+227 IYTSYMVEKSTDGI
-241 NYSPI
+241 NFSPI

-260 PSKNM
+260 PSKSM
-265 YYVDTLNVNDKA
+265 YYIDTLSVNEKV
-277 YQYRLYGITS
+277 YHYRLFGITS

-296 PITTKGVAAIV
+296 TITATGVSAVV
-307 TAARLVD
+307 TPARLVD
-314 YNIVNSNEVNLEW
+314 YNIINSNEVNLQW
-327 EYPAAS
+327 DYPKEA

-346 NDRGPYKVVS
+346 NDKGPYKVVT
-356 KIIPASQRKL
+356 KIIPPSERKL
-366 NYKES
+366 NYKEN
-371 LYPSNYFTISVV
+371 LFPSNYFTISVV

-404 PAKPLGLEGIID
+404 PAKPIGLEGIID

-424 WKPNQ
+424 WKPNL

-434 GYRILKANTEGEEF
+434 GYRILKANNTGEEF
-448 VDIYHQSYVGDN
+448 VDIYHQSYVGND
-460 YKDSVSLKMTNSK
+460 YQDSVSLKMTNNK

-479 AEDMRFNISEPSDV
+479 AEDMRFNISDPSEI

-513 NKEGKVYLKWIRSY
+513 NKDGKVKLKWIRSY

-541 GQEKWVEIKQIN
+541 GQEKWIEIKQIN

-558 FTDDR
+558 YIDDR
-563 VENRKTYQYAILAK
+563 VENKKTYQYAILAK
-577 DKSNNWSSL
+577 DKSNLWSSL
-586 DHSVISVN
+586 DHSTITIN
-594 VLNFT
+594 VLDFT
-599 PVKIITFLQGVADRE
+599 PVKVINFLQGLPDRE
-614 NKKIVLIWDYTKNK
+614 NKKIVLSWDYVKNK
-628 GKVLGLSIYK
+628 SKILGVSIYK
-638 NVKGTP
+638 SAKGTP
-644 PTLWKELNGTIFTL
+644 PTLWRELNNNVFTL

-665 NQEFEYH
+665 NQEYEYH
-672 LIPNL
+672 FVPNL
-677 ESDSPAKAETITVV
+677 ESDTPARAETLTVI

>member
-1 MSQNKFLFLFLIFI
+1 MSPNKFIFFFLLFI
-15 LSVSFTHSQN
+15 SVSYSQT
-25 KRATVMVNAR
+25 KSAAVMVKAR
-35 AQKDKILIR
+35 AQKDKILVR
-44 WAINSPSEW
+44 WAINSPVEW

-61 LVTRTT
+61 TITRTT
-67 ILRDGNVLSKP
+67 ILRDGNVLPKP
-78 EKTLLTVKPLLPDP
+78 EKTLLTSKPLTPEP
-92 LDSWL
+92 LDSWI
-97 DLVQKD
+97 DFVQKD
-103 NNVAIIAQSIYGE
+103 NNAAIIAQSIYGE
-116 SFEVSAAKDGELAK
+116 SFEVTGAKEGDLAK

-162 LVDTNV
+162 YVDTDV
-168 KVNEVYAYQVSVFE
+168 KKNEVYAYQVKVFE
-182 SPKVKESSY
+182 SPQVKEASY

-227 IYTSYMVEKSSDGV
+227 IYTSFMVEKSSDGI
-241 NYSPI
+241 NYKPI
-246 ATTPL
+246 SNTGL
-251 VNLNDKDEH
+251 VNLNDKDEN

-265 YYVDTLNVNDKA
+265 YFVDTLSVNDKV
-277 YQYRLYGITS
+277 YHYRLYGITS
-287 FGEKGELTK
+287 FGEKGEVTK
-296 PITTKGVAAIV
+296 PITASGVDAVV
-307 TAARLVD
+307 TPARLVD
-314 YNIVNSNEVNLEW
+314 YAIINSNEVNLEW
-327 EYPAAS
+327 DYPKES
-333 EGFIQGYEINLAD
+333 EGFIQGFEINLAN

-356 KIIPASQRKL
+356 KIIPPSERKL
-366 NYKES
+366 KYKEE

-404 PAKPLGLEGIID
+404 PAKPIGLEGVID
-416 SLGVVRLK
+416 SLGTVRLK
-424 WKPNQ
+424 WKPNT

-434 GYRILKANTEGEEF
+434 GYRILRANTEGEEF
-448 VDIYHQSYVGDN
+448 VDIYHQSYIGTE

-479 AEDMRFNISEPSDV
+479 AEDMRYNISDPSDI

-513 NKEGKVYLKWIRSY
+513 NKDGKVHLKWIRSY
-527 SEDVVG
+527 SEDVVSH
-533 YSLRRREK
+533 SLRRREK

-563 VENRKTYQYAILAK
+563 IENKKIYQYAILAK
-577 DKSNNWSSL
+577 DKSNLWSSL
-586 DHSVISVN
+586 DHSVITVS

-599 PVKIITFLQGVADRE
+599 PVKVITFSQGTADRE
-614 NKKIVLIWDYTKNK
+614 NRKIVLSWDYAKNK

-638 NVKGTP
+638 NEKGLP
-644 PTLWKELNGTIFTL
+644 PTLWKELNGTVFTL
-658 EDKNLKI
+658 EDKNLNI
-665 NQEFEYH
+665 NKEYEYH
-672 LIPNL
+672 LVPSL
-677 ESDSPAKAETITVV
+677 ENDSPAKPETLTVI

>member
-1 MSQNKFLFLFLIFI
+1 MLKFRFLSLFLFL
-15 LSVSFTHSQN
+15 VSLGFSQS
-25 KRATVMVNAR
+25 KHATVMINAR
-35 AQKDKILIR
+35 AQQDKILIR

-53 QKANKKGF
+53 QKANKKGY
-61 LVTRTT
+61 VITRTT
-67 ILRDGNVLSKP
+67 VLRDGNILPKP
-78 EKTLLTVKPLLPDP
+78 EKILLTPKPLTPEP
-92 LDSWL
+92 LDSWI

-103 NNVAIIAQSIYGE
+103 NNAAIIAQSIYGE
-116 SFEVSAAKDGELAK
+116 SFEVTAAKEGDLSK

-151 SFEGAVKAGWG
+151 SFESAVKAGWG
-162 LVDTNV
+162 FVDKNV
-168 KVNEVYAYQVSVFE
+168 KKNEVYAYQVSVFE

-191 MIGLKDYSILPAPT
+191 MIGLKDYSVLPAPT
-205 DFIAVPDDRKVL
+205 DFIAIPDDKKVL

-227 IYTSYMVEKSSDGV
+227 IYTSYMVEKSSDGI
-241 NYSPI
+241 NFSPI

-260 PSKNM
+260 PSKTM
-265 YYVDTLNVNDKA
+265 YYIDTLSVNDKI

-287 FGEKGELTK
+287 FGEKGEVTK
-296 PITTKGVAAIV
+296 PISATGVAAVV
-307 TAARLVD
+307 TPARLID

-327 EYPAAS
+327 EYPKES

-346 NDRGPYKVVS
+346 NDKGPYKAVS
-356 KIIPASQRKL
+356 KIIPPSQRKL
-366 NYKES
+366 NYKEN
-371 LYPSNYFTISVV
+371 LYPSNYFTISVI

-404 PAKPLGLEGIID
+404 PAKPIGLEGVID
-416 SLGVVRLK
+416 SLGTVRLK

-434 GYRILKANTEGEEF
+434 GYRILKANTAGEEF
-448 VDIYHQSYVGDN
+448 VDIYHKSYVGND

-479 AEDMRFNISEPSDV
+479 AEDMRFNVSDPSDV

-513 NKEGKVYLKWIRSY
+513 NKDGKVYLKWIRSY

-541 GQEKWVEIKQIN
+541 GQEKWLEIKQIN

-586 DHSVISVN
+586 DHSTITVQ
-594 VLNFT
+594 VLDFT
-599 PVKIITFLQGVADRE
+599 PVKVISFLQGIPDRE
-614 NKKIVLIWDYTKNK
+614 NKKIVLTWDYVKNK
-628 GKVLGLSIYK
+628 NKVLGLSIYK
-638 NVKGTP
+638 NTKGSP
-644 PTLWKELNGTIFTL
+644 PTLWKELNGDVFTL

-665 NQEFEYH
+665 NQEIEYH
-672 LIPNL
+672 LVPNL
-677 ESDSPAKAETITVV
+677 ESDSPAKAETLTVV

>member
-1 MSQNKFLFLFLIFI
+1 MLKFRFLFLLLF
-15 LSVSFTHSQN
+15 SVSLGFCQSKQP
-25 KRATVMVNAR
+25 TVMVNAR

-44 WAINSPSEW
+44 WAINSPIEW

-61 LVTRTT
+61 VITRTT
-67 ILRDGNVLSKP
+67 VLRDGAVLPKP
-78 EKTLLTVKPLLPDP
+78 EKIKLTAKPLLPEP

-97 DLVQKD
+97 DMVQKD
-103 NNVAIIAQSIYGE
+103 NNAAIIAQSIYGE
-116 SFEVSAAKDGELAK
+116 SFEVTGAKEGELSK
-130 IVNMADELDQRY
+130 IVSMADELDQRY

-162 LVDTNV
+162 FVDTNV
-168 KVNEVYAYQVSVFE
+168 KKNEVYAYQVSVFE

-191 MIGLKDYSILPAPT
+191 LIGLKDYTVLPAPT
-205 DFIAVPDDRKVL
+205 DFIAIPEDKKVL

-227 IYTSYMVEKSSDGV
+227 IYTSFIVEKSSDGI
-241 NYSPI
+241 NYAPI
-246 ATTPL
+246 SNTAL
-251 VNLNDKDEH
+251 VNLNDKEDH
-260 PSKNM
+260 PSKTM
-265 YYVDTLNVNDKA
+265 YYADTLSVNDKV
-277 YQYRLYGITS
+277 YHYRLYGITS

-296 PITTKGVAAIV
+296 PITTTGIANLV
-307 TAARLVD
+307 TPARLSD
-314 YNIVNSNEVNLEW
+314 YSIINSNEVNLEW
-327 EYPAAS
+327 EYPKEA
-333 EGFIQGYEINLAD
+333 EGVIQGYEINLAD
-346 NDRGPYKVVS
+346 NDKGPYKVIS
-356 KIIPASQRKL
+356 KIIPPSERKL
-366 NYKES
+366 SYKES
-371 LYPSNYFTISVV
+371 LFPSNYFTISVV

-404 PAKPLGLEGIID
+404 PVKPIGLEGVID

-424 WKPNQ
+424 WKPNL

-434 GYRILKANTEGEEF
+434 GYRILKANTANEEF
-448 VDIYHQSYVGDN
+448 VDIYHKSYEGND

-513 NKEGKVYLKWIRSY
+513 NKEGKVHLKWIRSY
-527 SEDVVG
+527 SEDVAG

-541 GQEKWVEIKQIN
+541 GQEKWLEIKQIN

-558 FTDDR
+558 FTDDK
-563 VENRKTYQYAILAK
+563 VENKKIYQYAILAK

-586 DHSVISVN
+586 DHSTITVN
-594 VLNFT
+594 VLNFM
-599 PVKIITFLQGVADRE
+599 PIKVITFLQGTADRE
-614 NKKIVLIWDYTKNK
+614 NKKIVLSWSYAKSKDKIT
-628 GKVLGLSIYK
+628 GVSIYK
-638 NVKGTP
+638 NIKGTP
-644 PTLWKELNGTIFTL
+644 PTLWRELNGDIFTL

-665 NQEFEYH
+665 NQEIEYH

-677 ESDSPAKAETITVV
+677 ESDSPAKAEMVTVI